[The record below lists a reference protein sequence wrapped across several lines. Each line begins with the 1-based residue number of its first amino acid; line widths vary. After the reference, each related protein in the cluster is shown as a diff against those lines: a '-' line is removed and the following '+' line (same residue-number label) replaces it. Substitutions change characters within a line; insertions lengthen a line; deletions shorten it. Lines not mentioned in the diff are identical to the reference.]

1 MSNRKFTPVAFTSV
15 ADLKLQSP
23 IIVSKTLEGNPAIT
37 EIEGDRIRVNLVQLG
52 RRYFKKGGLFLSKEA
67 YTVYKN
73 DYLEGK
79 DLSKLGFLRREEKG
93 GDVNFTFVF
102 FDEAELTPEG
112 LICVSLVITEE
123 QAAENLSAWNS
134 RQTELAALLAGKN
147 QPSPPLTDPT
157 KK

>member
-1 MSNRKFTPVAFTSV
+1 MSNRKFTPISFSHLEQ
-15 ADLKLQSP
+15 LKNQAP
-23 IIVSKTLEGNPAIT
+23 ILVSKTDKGSPAVT
-37 EIEGDRIRVNLVQLG
+37 EIGEDRIRVNLHQIG
-52 RRYFKKGGLFLSKEA
+52 RRYVRKGGIFMDKEA
-67 YTVYKN
+67 YLHYKN